1 MTVPQI
7 DDAVA
12 AAAFRRLLDHLR
24 LRTDVQ
30 NVDLMG
36 HGGFCRNCLADWVSE
51 ASGGTMD
58 KATARHAVYGMTADA
73 WKARHQNEATPE
85 QLKRMEESVAKN
97 KAAQE
102 AALDEALDESFP
114 ASDPPAMTEPSR

>member
-1 MTVPQI
+1 MTVPEI

-12 AAAFRRLLDHLR
+12 AAAFRRLLAHLGR
-24 LRTDVQ
+24 RTDVQ

-58 KATARHAVYGMTADA
+58 RETARHAVYGMTYES

-85 QLKRMEESVAKN
+85 QLRRMEESVAKN
-97 KAAQE
+97 Q

-114 ASDPPAMTEPSR
+114 ASDPPSMTVPGR

>member
-1 MTVPQI
+1 MIVPEI

-12 AAAFRRLLDHLR
+12 ATAFRRLLAHLR
-24 LRTDVQ
+24 QRSDVQ

-36 HGGFCRNCLADWVSE
+36 HAGFCRNCLADWVSE

-58 KATARHAVYGMTADA
+58 KETARHAVYGMTYDA
-73 WKARHQNEATPE
+73 WKAGYQNAASPD
-85 QLKRMEESVAKN
+85 QLKRMEDSVARN
-97 KAAQE
+97 Q

-114 ASDPPAMTEPSR
+114 ASDPPSMTEPGR